1 MNLVVEFRLIAYMF
15 SCTVQFYHSI
25 SNGLKDVMWKPE
37 GSIAEVDEIRHQR
50 SP

>member
-1 MNLVVEFRLIAYMF
+1 MVEIRKSNGDTLEFHN
-15 SCTVQFYHSI
+15 FYHDI
-25 SNGLKDVMWKPE
+25 SNGLKDVMWKPD